1 MRLPGVFTGTGVLKC
16 LLMEQLPKLRSDAG
30 VAKAVRFQD
39 RKHPCD
45 AGMAKAV
52 MFQGTS
58 SSAGKTIMS
67 TALCRIL
74 RQDGFKV
81 APFKAQNM
89 SGNSFLTPSGE
100 ISVAQAIQ
108 AEAAGVLP
116 TGDMNPVLLKPCG
129 DMISE
134 VVIQGKPVGRLH
146 AGEYRSRYV
155 PEFKKAIIRSYRR
168 LSEEYDA
175 VIIEGAG
182 SPVEVNLKDRDIAN
196 MRVAKM
202 AQAPVLLVAD
212 ISLGGVFASIVG
224 TLELLEKDER
234 EMVAG
239 LIINKFRGGLSLF
252 EPGVEFLEKRT
263 GKPVLGVVPY
273 IPGLGI
279 SEEDSATQRNQGGK
293 ACLTRDEQ
301 QRETAYD
308 RVAQVVRQSL
318 DISLIYSIA
327 GLESNTCAGLGTST
341 PC

>member
-1 MRLPGVFTGTGVLKC
+1 MRLNGVFMGTDVLRC
-16 LLMEQLPKLRSDAG
+16 LLIEQLPRPRSDAG
-30 VAKAVRFQD
+30 V
-39 RKHPCD
+39 
-45 AGMAKAV
+45 AKAV

-58 SSAGKTIMS
+58 SSVGKTIIS

-89 SGNSFLTPSGE
+89 STNSFLTLSGE

-116 TGDMNPVLLKPCG
+116 TSDINPVLLKPCG

-134 VVIQGKPVGRLH
+134 VVVQGKPIGRLH

-155 PEFKKAIIRSYRR
+155 PEFKKAISQSYRR
-168 LSEEYDA
+168 LSEDYDA
-175 VIIEGAG
+175 VVIEGAG
-182 SPVEVNLKDRDIAN
+182 SPVEVNLKDRDIVN

-202 AQAPVLLVAD
+202 AHAPVFLVAD

-224 TLELLEKDER
+224 TLELLDKDER
-234 EMVAG
+234 DMVAG
-239 LIINKFRGGLSLF
+239 LIINKFRGDLSLF
-252 EPGVEFLEKRT
+252 EPGVEFLEKKT

-279 SEEDSATQRNQGGK
+279 AEEDSATQGTQGGK
-293 ACLTRDEQ
+293 AHQASDEQ
-301 QRETAYD
+301 QTEAAYD
-308 RVAQVVRQSL
+308 RLAQVVRQTL

-327 GLESNTCAGLGTST
+327 GLESNTCNGLDTS
-341 PC
+341 PRC